1 MQNPKSKILFQC
13 RFEDFLSRL
22 KRLLGDWQAS
32 LATTNTGSLFTSPMA
47 SGVKGSKGVF
57 ATEEGAS
64 GLVLRNFYRKSLIS
78 RRIFTDSSFT
88 GSRGLC
94 KV

>member
-47 SGVKGSKGVF
+47 SGVKRRGVYLP
-57 ATEEGAS
+57 E
-64 GLVLRNFYRKSLIS
+64 RNADSAFYE
-78 RRIFTDSSFT
+78 IFTENP
-88 GSRGLC
+88 
-94 KV
+94 